1 LIPVDPMYSIV
12 MLNIVIGCEEYII
25 NEVRKYVVFV
35 TPFVLFKVLT
45 FRMHEVVL
53 IYEDKTN

>member
-1 LIPVDPMYSIV
+1 